1 MGGGSTPH
9 ACALCGSQLRAES
22 RFCRVCGQSVLSN
35 GTGPIPFPKL
45 PAVAP
50 GPRHGTPRPA
60 ATVRD
65 STVRDSAVREGT
77 VREDAIREAT
87 ALQDAGA
94 ASEAWAM
101 PLRLAG
107 EDVAPPAWSHEDTLT
122 SLAIPAIPA
131 DWQAL
136 RYRPATRQADYQS
149 AGYQL
154 PGYPSQG
161 DQPPGHQPPA
171 DGGGSWRRRIIVGVL
186 AVIVAV
192 GGSAAGLLIARA
204 HASSGQAAG
213 PRNSTSAQNSGSPG
227 PVSPDSVSRGSASAS
242 AEQQGADDLAALLSQ
257 SVADRGT
264 IRRAYH
270 DVRSCGP
277 RLAHDRATFQQAV
290 AARQDLLGRLVS
302 LPDAAALPAG
312 TISSL
317 TRAWQASISADRD
330 FAAWAQNE
338 SATCR
343 PNGSDASLSAAIG
356 LGHQASRDKAAFVG
370 RWNPIAR
377 QYRLPAYSW
386 VQL

>member
-1 MGGGSTPH
+1 
-9 ACALCGSQLRAES
+9 
-22 RFCRVCGQSVLSN
+22 
-35 GTGPIPFPKL
+35 
-45 PAVAP
+45 
-50 GPRHGTPRPA
+50 
-60 ATVRD
+60 
-65 STVRDSAVREGT
+65 
-77 VREDAIREAT
+77 
-87 ALQDAGA
+87 
-94 ASEAWAM
+94 M
-101 PLRLAG
+101 PLNLAG
-107 EDVAPPAWSHEDTLT
+107 EDVAPPAWSHDDTLT
-122 SLAIPAIPA
+122 SLAIPVIPA

-154 PGYPSQG
+154 PGY
-161 DQPPGHQPPA
+161 QPPPD
-171 DGGGSWRRRIIVGVL
+171 DGGSRRRRIIVGVL
-186 AVIVAV
+186 AVIVAL
-192 GGSAAGLLIARA
+192 GGSAAGLQIARA

-257 SVADRGT
+257 SVAARGT
-264 IRRAYH
+264 INRAYH

-290 AARQDLLGRLVS
+290 ASRQDLLGRLVS

-317 TRAWQASISADRD
+317 TRAWLASISADRD
-330 FAAWAQNE
+330 FAAWAQDE

-343 PNGSDASLSAAIG
+343 PNGSDANLSAATR
-356 LGHQASRDKAAFVG
+356 LGHQAIRDKAAFVG